1 MLETL
6 FTTCYPTLCQSPQT
20 EETQL
25 VLESLFFPA
34 LLPPLLAAYRS
45 RNNAEEVAT
54 ARNMCR
60 HVNVTPKDLDVRK
73 KFWLL
78 EQPSP
83 PYHEAITELC
93 RVPDLHSPSA
103 KLACLVSTS
112 RALVQCIDD
121 YYETQGHPKAAAD
134 HGVGVDDILPIMSYV
149 IIRSALPQL
158 VSETAL
164 MEEFIQDGYVK
175 GEEGFCLTSFMT
187 ALKFVSRMSG

>member
-1 MLETL
+1 MTVLLSLSLYLSEMLETL

-78 EQPSP
+78 EQVHMGFFPQFLLRIFINLCLHPQPSP

-103 KLACLVSTS
+103 KLSCLVSTS

-121 YYETQGHPKAAAD
+121 YYETQGHPKGAAD
-134 HGVGVDDILPIMSYV
+134 HGV
-149 IIRSALPQL
+149 
-158 VSETAL
+158 
-164 MEEFIQDGYVK
+164 
-175 GEEGFCLTSFMT
+175 
-187 ALKFVSRMSG
+187 

>member
-1 MLETL
+1 MLLSLSLSLSEMLETL
-6 FTTCYPTLCQSPQT
+6 FTTCYPTLYQSPQT

-45 RNNAEEVAT
+45 RNYAEEVAT

-78 EQPSP
+78 EQVWAFSQFLLCIFTNLCLHSQSSP

-103 KLACLVSTS
+103 KLSCLVTTS
-112 RALVQCIDD
+112 RTLVQCIDE
-121 YYETQGHPKAAAD
+121 YYETQGQPKGAVD
-134 HGVGVDDILPIMSYV
+134 HGV
-149 IIRSALPQL
+149 
-158 VSETAL
+158 
-164 MEEFIQDGYVK
+164 
-175 GEEGFCLTSFMT
+175 
-187 ALKFVSRMSG
+187 